1 MEHTSFAIALLA
13 NLNEVERVIAL
24 AAADEYL
31 LLKHDELA
39 VLAGFQKAYALRMK
53 NRFQQVG
60 VQLKEFA
67 EGQKK
72 AAEFDKQI
80 NMMRDEYD
88 AINEKLVAYGSN
100 LIEQKSQRKKQQSEA
115 GVRGARVKNKGTDA
129 LKVWALDS
137 AKQLH
142 GSDKANAK
150 ALFKVIPDELKEASN
165 DPERLIYEALL
176 AARKEGK
183 LKR

>member
-13 NLNEVERVIAL
+13 NLDEVERGIAL
-24 AAADEYL
+24 AAADEL
-31 LLKHDELA
+31 LWLEHGELA
-39 VLAGFQKAYALRMK
+39 VFAGVQKAHALRME
-53 NRFQQVG
+53 NRLQQLRVYLEK
-60 VQLKEFA
+60 VA

-80 NMMRDEYD
+80 NMMRDGYD
-88 AINEKLVAYGSN
+88 AINEKLVAYGSK

-115 GVRGARVKNKGTDA
+115 GVRGARLKNKGTDA

-137 AKQLH
+137 AKKLH